1 VRTGTI
7 VETLR
12 PTTENPLRL
21 LLVVDSLEV
30 GGAERHVVDLAA
42 ALRRK
47 GHEVEVACSVAGGL
61 SEPLQEAGVPVR
73 PLTERLVKRRLSPAY
88 ARGIGRLLR
97 EKRFDLVHA
106 HIFASAVAA
115 AVATRK
121 TGPPLVI
128 TEHTEASWQTWW
140 SRRVS
145 RWAHRRASHTIAVS
159 TPIRRRLIEK
169 DRVPPDR
176 VSLIPNAVVPA
187 PDDPP
192 DLSGALPDGWLDRP
206 LVGVVARLQP
216 EKGVATF
223 LKAAARVSKT
233 FPEARFLVAGDGP
246 LRGELLDLAGRLGV
260 RDRTRFLGY
269 RTDARAI
276 IGLLDVLVVPSLTEG
291 SPLIVLEAMA
301 AGVPVVAS
309 AVGGVPDQARHGE
322 EGLLVPPGDPEALA
336 RALGE
341 LLRDPDRARLLGEA
355 GRRRT
360 ENEFSHQTLVGRIEG
375 VYHAVLNGKP
385 TRDARE
391 VEVPSAG

>member
-1 VRTGTI
+1 MVDSR
-7 VETLR
+7 R
-12 PTTENPLRL
+12 PDTEKPLRL

-61 SEPLQEAGVPVR
+61 AERLQEAGVPFR
-73 PLTERLVKRRLSPAY
+73 PLTDRLVKRRVSPAY
-88 ARGIGRLLR
+88 ARGVRRLIR
-97 EKRFDLVHA
+97 VKTFDLVHA
-106 HIFASAVAA
+106 HIYASAVAA
-115 AVATRK
+115 AIATRK
-121 TGPPLVI
+121 TGPQLVI

-140 SRRVS
+140 TRRVS
-145 RWAHRRASHTIAVS
+145 RWAHGRASHTIAVS

-192 DLSGALPDGWLDRP
+192 DLSGVLPDGWPEGP

-223 LKAAARVSKT
+223 LEAAARVSR
-233 FPEARFLVAGDGP
+233 FSPETRFLVAGDGP
-246 LRGELLDLAGRLGV
+246 LCEELQGLAERLGME
-260 RDRTRFLGY
+260 DRVLFLGY
-269 RTDARAI
+269 RSDARALM
-276 IGLLDVLVVPSLTEG
+276 GLLDVLVVPSMTEG

-309 AVGGVPDQARHGE
+309 DVGGVPDQARHGE

-336 RALGE
+336 GAMGE
-341 LLRDPDRARLLGEA
+341 LLRDPKRARRLGAA

-360 ENEFSHQTLVGRIEG
+360 ENGFSHETLVRRIEG
-375 VYHAVLNGKP
+375 VYRAVLEGKSA
-385 TRDARE
+385 RDERE
-391 VEVPSAG
+391 LEVPSAR

>member
-1 VRTGTI
+1 MVDSVR
-7 VETLR
+7 
-12 PTTENPLRL
+12 PATEKPLRL

-61 SEPLQEAGVPVR
+61 AQRLQEDGVPFR
-73 PLTERLVKRRLSPAY
+73 PLTERLVKRRVSPAY
-88 ARGIGRLLR
+88 ARGVGRLLR

-106 HIFASAVAA
+106 HIYASAVAA
-115 AVATRK
+115 AIATRR
-121 TGPPLVI
+121 TGPRLVI
-128 TEHTEASWQTWW
+128 TEHTEAAWQTWW
-140 SRRVS
+140 TRRVS
-145 RWAHRRASHTIAVS
+145 RWAHGRASHTIAVS
-159 TPIRRRLIEK
+159 TPIRRRLIGK
-169 DRVPPDR
+169 DRVPHER
-176 VSLIPNAVVPA
+176 ISLIPNAVIPA
-187 PDDPP
+187 DDDPP
-192 DLSGALPDGWLDRP
+192 DLSGTLPDGWLEGP

-223 LKAAARVSKT
+223 LKAAARVSKAS
-233 FPEARFLVAGDGP
+233 PEARFLVVGDGP
-246 LRGELLDLAGRLGV
+246 LREELLGLAGRLGME
-260 RDRTRFLGY
+260 DRVRFLGY
-269 RTDARAI
+269 RTDARAL

-309 AVGGVPDQARHGE
+309 AVGGIPDQARHGE

-336 RALGE
+336 GAMGE
-341 LLRDPDRARLLGEA
+341 LLRDPSRARLLGAA

-360 ENEFSHQTLVGRIEG
+360 ENEFSHETLVRRIEG
-375 VYHAVLNGKP
+375 IYRAVLEGKIP
-385 TRDARE
+385 RDASE